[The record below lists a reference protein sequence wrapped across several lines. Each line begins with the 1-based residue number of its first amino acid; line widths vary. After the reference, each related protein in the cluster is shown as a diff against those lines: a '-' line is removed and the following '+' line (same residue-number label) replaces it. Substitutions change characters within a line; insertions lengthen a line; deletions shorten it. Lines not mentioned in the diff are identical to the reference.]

1 MLVKLIRT
9 LFFPFWENHYHP
21 ISRDSI
27 WAILHTK
34 KQQAGYKVASFLLL
48 KSDQILSHFYASWV
62 KIWRAILASRFG
74 SRVLYSRKNLLADY
88 IKTPFLLSTMLRISH
103 AVEKP
108 TKRGAPFQ
116 EIKSAT
122 VDRWI
127 SREQKK
133 NPCKIW
139 KKNQITLVDFFQ
151 GLGKY
156 GW

>member
-1 MLVKLIRT
+1 MGIETAPLCTFLCNAGEVDQ
-9 LFFPFWENHYHP
+9 LFFSAARENHYHP
-21 ISRDSI
+21 II
-27 WAILHTK
+27 AYELFYTQK

-62 KIWRAILASRFG
+62 KIWRAILASRFRTL
-74 SRVLYSRKNLLADY
+74 SVLYSRKNLLADY

-122 VDRWI
+122 VDR
-127 SREQKK
+127 
-133 NPCKIW
+133 
-139 KKNQITLVDFFQ
+139 
-151 GLGKY
+151 
-156 GW
+156 